1 MRKIYQL
8 DTTKKLPIYL
18 YSFDVSEDS
27 MPFFCVEVEPPAAE
41 EGKVAVWQ
49 TELDSVADLDFG
61 KLGTGNWILKDDN
74 RSAELFFIDDGARY
88 EIGKESDY
96 GKYDGLG
103 PIPEWLTKNERPSN
117 YHSWSDGQWS
127 VNADDET
134 RRLEDLAAAVR
145 QRRDALIA
153 QSDWTQL
160 EDSPLKDDAAWLSYR
175 QALRDITLQPGF
187 PENLDWPEQPQN

>member
-18 YSFDVSEDS
+18 YAFDVSQNA

-74 RSAELFFIDDGARY
+74 R
-88 EIGKESDY
+88 
-96 GKYDGLG
+96 
-103 PIPEWLTKNERPSN
+103 
-117 YHSWSDGQWS
+117 
-127 VNADDET
+127 
-134 RRLEDLAAAVR
+134 
-145 QRRDALIA
+145 
-153 QSDWTQL
+153 
-160 EDSPLKDDAAWLSYR
+160 
-175 QALRDITLQPGF
+175 
-187 PENLDWPEQPQN
+187 